1 MRHLL
6 ALLMLTA
13 VAVHAGDDSAAALHS
28 LLDNF
33 LAGAT
38 INDAAVHE
46 RFWADDLVYTSSAG
60 ARFGKAEIMSGL
72 EESAQTEADGPTY
85 GARDVHIRVFDD
97 TATLTFTLVATTDD
111 GTSSRYYNSGVF
123 RKRDGQWRAIIWHAT
138 VAED

>member
-72 EESAQTEADGPTY
+72 GKKKRSRRSDLRRTRRPHPGLRRH
-85 GARDVHIRVFDD
+85 RDTHLHTGCHHRRRNIEPLLQFGRISK
-97 TATLTFTLVATTDD
+97 A
-111 GTSSRYYNSGVF
+111 
-123 RKRDGQWRAIIWHAT
+123 
-138 VAED
+138 